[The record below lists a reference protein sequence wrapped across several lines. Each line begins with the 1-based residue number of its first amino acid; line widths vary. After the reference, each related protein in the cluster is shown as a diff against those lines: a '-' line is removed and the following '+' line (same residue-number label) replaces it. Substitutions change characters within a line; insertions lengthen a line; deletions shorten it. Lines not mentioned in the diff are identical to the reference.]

1 MKYNFIPLSQIY
13 LGANV
18 HKTFQEPNIAANEIM
33 IADIRRRCRQF
44 MVTACI
50 QIKERFSLDSKLLQ
64 LCSTLSVTNCIRN
77 DALLSMPTLSD
88 LVVEVPRIYSGD
100 VQKLDNEWRHI
111 PNVDIPEDIRASNN
125 TAALFIYL
133 ATAKNETGQPEFE
146 VLPMF
151 AQNILSLP
159 TSNADAERI
168 FSKMNLIKTKI
179 RNRLL
184 TSTQAALAI
193 VYETVKREGGCG
205 HFEPTAKM
213 IKVVQ
218 RSPEKDEMDVEE
230 EQEETL

>member
-1 MKYNFIPLSQIY
+1 MPSKVTDSQLNLIDPTDENNFIY

-44 MVTACI
+44 MVTACM

-64 LCSTLSVTNCIRN
+64 LCSTLSITNCMRD

-100 VQKLDNEWRHI
+100 IQKLDNEWRHF
-111 PNVDIPEDIRASNN
+111 
-125 TAALFIYL
+125 FIYL
-133 ATAKNETGQPEFE
+133 ATVNNESGQPEFE
-146 VLPMF
+146 VLPTF
-151 AQNILSLP
+151 ALNVLSLP

-179 RNRLL
+179 RNRLS
-184 TSTQAALAI
+184 TSTQAALAT
-193 VYETVKREGGCG
+193 VSETVKREGGCVQ
-205 HFEPTAKM
+205 FEPTAKM

-218 RSPEKDEMDVEE
+218 RIPEKDEMDVEE